1 MLLLD
6 APCLPAHVSDW
17 FGRRHYLKPTRVSHV
32 RINMNGK
39 ILYEVGYYDRTTRNA
54 QIRFIDN
61 ETTV

>member
-17 FGRRHYLKPTRVSHV
+17 FGRRHYLKPTIVSHV

-39 ILYEVGYYDRTTRNA
+39 IVGYYDRTTRNA
-54 QIRFIDN
+54 QIRFTDN
-61 ETTV
+61 EATV